1 MIIMLLD
8 LILLHTDES
17 GKIMLDFMAI
27 LVVNYNKQIYNNPV
41 AQLVEHLAFNQ

>member
-17 GKIMLDFMAI
+17 GKIMLDFMPYY
-27 LVVNYNKQIYNNPV
+27 VVYYNNSIRKE
-41 AQLVEHLAFNQ
+41 LYEL

>member
-17 GKIMLDFMAI
+17 GKIMLDFMANY
-27 LVVNYNKQIYNNPV
+27 VVYYNNRISKE
-41 AQLVEHLAFNQ
+41 LYEL